1 MDLRLPAE
9 IWLMIFALLERSDW
23 KRLRLSCRHLSHI
36 STPVLFETVYFELY
50 GSGCTSLGNI
60 ASTALAACVKTLVL
74 RQDHGWRRFP
84 DSRTWRA
91 SVYQP
96 GDPGRLPVPPAETS
110 HYHDSIAAEDLLP
123 YSDWM
128 SLSEES
134 QDRVYHE
141 YEADCTVMEERARD
155 MAGRLRFEL
164 PNFEPVLIRPYQG
177 LVRQSAC
184 DPVAIFQKA
193 LETLENV
200 KELRHQP
207 GFVSDPNWGCRWR
220 NLYLHPW
227 ALATYTSHARDED
240 MEALQLSVALRTL
253 AIVRRRQIRI
263 QSMKLYIGGPS
274 IWGPKRLQRLWFV
287 GDHERTRAYRSLY
300 TTAAEAD
307 KAACIEFS
315 DPEQSKL
322 YLYQLCY
329 MKQALTS
336 LTELAC
342 SVSEDDERNGSL
354 GIAGK
359 YLYEYLLSPTKNLER
374 IRLVFG
380 RLANGILPPGNDCHL
395 YAKDSV
401 TLLDQLAR
409 RTPWS
414 RMRSMELEIVT
425 HRSSLT
431 RFLLAHV
438 TTLQSLT
445 LTRVTLLRLED
456 SLNTWEPVLHDLVR
470 ALSLQTLHLVKLS
483 DFVLPQASGKARRRT
498 LFDVDADIWQ
508 GKATEYTTY
517 HRKTTDCLLRGD
529 HVQLL

>member
-1 MDLRLPAE
+1 MYELFPVE

-23 KRLRLSCRHLSHI
+23 KRLRLSCRHLAHI
-36 STPVLFETVYFELY
+36 STPVLFETVYVELY
-50 GSGCTSLGNI
+50 GSGCTSLRNI
-60 ASTALAACVKTLVL
+60 ARSALAACVKTLVL
-74 RQDHGWRRFP
+74 RREHGWRRFP
-84 DSRTWRA
+84 DSITWRA

-96 GDPGRLPVPPAETS
+96 GDPGRLPGLPAGAFQYYNS
-110 HYHDSIAAEDLLP
+110 VAAEDLLP
-123 YSDWM
+123 YSDWT

-134 QDRVYHE
+134 RDSLYHE
-141 YEADCTVMEERARD
+141 YEADCTVLEEHARD

-177 LVRQSAC
+177 LVRQSAG

-200 KELRHQP
+200 KELRHEP
-207 GFVSDPNWGCRWR
+207 GFLSNPNWGCRWR

-227 ALATYTSHARDED
+227 ALATYTSHAADED
-240 MEALQLSVALRTL
+240 MEALQLSVALRSL
-253 AIVRRRQIRI
+253 AIVRRRQIRVL
-263 QSMKLYIGGPS
+263 SMQLYVGGPS
-274 IWGPKRLQRLWFV
+274 FWGPKRLQQLWFI

-300 TTAAEAD
+300 KTAAEAD
-307 KAACIEFS
+307 KAACIEFA

-336 LTELAC
+336 LIELAC

-380 RLANGILPPGNDCHL
+380 RLANGILLPGNDCHL
-395 YAKDSV
+395 YAKDSIA
-401 TLLDQLAR
+401 LLDQLAR

-414 RMRSMELEIVT
+414 RLRSMELEIVT
-425 HRSSLT
+425 HKLALT
-431 RFLLAHV
+431 RFLLAHAA
-438 TTLQSLT
+438 TLKSLT
-445 LTRVTLLRLED
+445 LTRVTLLRLQD
-456 SLNTWEPVLHDLVR
+456 SFNTWELVLHDLVR

-483 DFVLPQASGKARRRT
+483 DFILPQGSGEARRRS
-498 LFDVDADIWQ
+498 LFDVDAAIWQ
-508 GKATEYTTY
+508 GKASEYTAY
-517 HRKTTDCLLRGD
+517 HRQTMDCLLRGD
-529 HVQLL
+529 DVQLL